1 MTDRTL
7 FRWGSW
13 AAIIGGLI
21 AIATNILH
29 PRPESYGDPI
39 AEQLRMIGET
49 DSWVA
54 IHLGLLTGFLLIVF
68 GLFALSRSMKGGPA
82 EGMARVALGA
92 LLISTPV
99 AVFGLLLE
107 AYTMPAISD
116 LAAAG
121 DASGIAAATAAGHV
135 GWAAF
140 MFVAIM
146 ALGVT
151 PAIFGLAVSR
161 DGGYPAWLGWGA
173 FLFGLVSIG
182 TGITGVLNGDSS
194 GFQLVFSI
202 SSGVLTLWVIA
213 IGVMLGRRAAGAI
226 TVPEPAAVGGRTTA
240 GTR

>member
-1 MTDRTL
+1 MSDRTL

-13 AAIIGGLI
+13 AAIVGGVI
-21 AIATNILH
+21 AIVTNILH
-29 PRPESYGDPI
+29 PRPESFDDPI
-39 AEQLRMIGET
+39 AGQLQMIAEN

-54 IHLGLLTGFLLIVF
+54 VHLGLTLGFLLIVF

-82 EGMARVALGA
+82 EGMARVALGS

-107 AYTMPAISD
+107 TYTLPAISD

-121 DASGIAAATAAGHV
+121 DPAGISAATAAGHI

-151 PAIFGLAVSR
+151 PALFGLAVSR
-161 DGGYPAWLGWGA
+161 DGGYPGWLGWGA
-173 FLFGLVSIG
+173 FVFGLVSIG
-182 TGITGVLNGDSS
+182 AGLTGILGGDSS

-213 IGVMLGRRAAGAI
+213 IGVLLGRRTGEPI
-226 TVPEPAAVGGRTTA
+226 TVPERAAVGGRTTA